1 VRGCEARRSHLGLSH
16 VCLSHFR
23 LVPTQGCDARR
34 SLPRAGGPIRASVAA
49 YIGWHGMAWHGM
61 AWHGMVCTGRTA
73 YDACTLRTPHGL
85 AGRVHASCHVERSPC
100 VAHRRRSEPSRAQR
114 SDHAMIII
122 GRGASGHQTREHL
135 AVGHIGDAGD
145 QDRRPRARRS
155 VSARSYTP
163 AGPQLPAPGRTAS
176 HDRAA

>member
-1 VRGCEARRSHLGLSH
+1 MRGPPFPLRPFPRMPFPLSACSHSGMRCPPFPPTGWRAHPCECSGVHR
-16 VCLSHFR
+16 
-23 LVPTQGCDARR
+23 
-34 SLPRAGGPIRASVAA
+34 
-49 YIGWHGMAWHGM
+49 MAWHGM